1 MLKDRRPPSKIDK
14 RDGALEAALCVYWRE
29 NMKGSDRPM
38 HPNTLDRPSR
48 RLAGTALALA
58 AVAACLP
65 AASKAQ
71 TEQPSFEGIW
81 SGVFT
86 TQDNEYW
93 QVEDFTCFPGCTPAS
108 YRYLVGLLDDPAN
121 DDKPLD
127 ELTGATREF
136 MRKELA
142 RKSTPDGLALQN
154 RNTPENDP
162 TLLCK
167 PYGLVRE
174 AVNALPIS
182 IHREGR
188 NLVIDY
194 EEWNETRTIYM
205 DGRGHPP
212 DPERTPLGHSIG
224 RYESDALV
232 VETVGISPDIYY
244 SFQSGGGYSGET
256 RVAER
261 YTLED
266 DPRRLHLEMTIDDPV
281 TLREPHVI
289 TKTWLWTPD
298 VELIEDSCKDVPG
311 RP

>member
-29 NMKGSDRPM
+29 NTKGSDHPM

-48 RLAGTALALA
+48 RLAGTAVALA

-142 RKSTPDGLALQN
+142 RKSTPDGVALQN

-174 AVNALPIS
+174 AVNAL
-182 IHREGR
+182 
-188 NLVIDY
+188 
-194 EEWNETRTIYM
+194 
-205 DGRGHPP
+205 P